1 MSDRD
6 ATLNIQLKHLDEA
19 IYGPGAFYL
28 LGASYTDEKYPD
40 VEGAVRMYQYIS
52 GLCWQSEENGEPI
65 VNYIEISQID
75 FKGSFPSTIM
85 NLVLGHLMNS
95 EHRKMYDYMIK
106 RRQRKDAGEASD
118 E

>member
-1 MSDRD
+1 MACIPNQPRRRRSLRKGPSLKENYVIDEQVFKVDENAVGEIAGKGLSLVQKRYWRYSIPLMSDRD

-52 GLCWQSEENGEPI
+52 GLCW
-65 VNYIEISQID
+65 
-75 FKGSFPSTIM
+75 
-85 NLVLGHLMNS
+85 
-95 EHRKMYDYMIK
+95 
-106 RRQRKDAGEASD
+106 
-118 E
+118 